1 MHRLS
6 TLVVLFTITLMA
18 LHAQEMMQRQI
29 QLSPST
35 GRILQEIGIILQQ
48 QEGQKQPSVLMKIA
62 DNGPKGATFQEG
74 DVLLSVDKK
83 EVKSLKEFDKAYEAV
98 KVGAT
103 TEFQI
108 ERDGKKLTLSFA
120 KPKAKA
126 KDGKPMIITR

>member
-1 MHRLS
+1 MRHRS
-6 TLVVLFTITLMA
+6 TLMVFCLLVLGS
-18 LHAQEMMQRQI
+18 LHAQEMMQRQV

-35 GRILQEIGIILQQ
+35 GRILQELGIILQQ

-74 DVLLSVDKK
+74 DVLVSIDKK
-83 EVKSLKEFDKAYEAV
+83 EVKSLKEFDKLYEAI

-103 TEFQI
+103 VEFVVAR
-108 ERDGKKLTLSFA
+108 ESKNLTLSFV
-120 KPKAKA
+120 KPKAKP